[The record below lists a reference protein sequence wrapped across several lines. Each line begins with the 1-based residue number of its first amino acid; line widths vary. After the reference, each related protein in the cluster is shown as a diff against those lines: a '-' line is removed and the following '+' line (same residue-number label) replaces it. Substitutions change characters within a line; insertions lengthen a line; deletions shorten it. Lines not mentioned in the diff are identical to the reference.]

1 MTVSMNGLR
10 TQLIR
15 NYNSLTYKL
24 NNRIDEDGNI
34 LVDVDDIQREMDQL
48 RSCLVALAFSY
59 IKGEEEFT
67 CMSDDTHFESF
78 NYNDEDEN

>member
-10 TQLIR
+10 VQLIR

-24 NNRIDEDGNI
+24 NNRIDDDGNI
-34 LVDVDDIQREMDQL
+34 LVDAGDIQREMDQL
-48 RSCLVALAFSY
+48 RSCLVALAFSH

-78 NYNDEDEN
+78 NYNDEDED